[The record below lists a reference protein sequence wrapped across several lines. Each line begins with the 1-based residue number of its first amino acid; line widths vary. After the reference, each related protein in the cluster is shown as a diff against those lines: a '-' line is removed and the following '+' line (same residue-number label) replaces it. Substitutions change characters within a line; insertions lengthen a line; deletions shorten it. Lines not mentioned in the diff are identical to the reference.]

1 MDPRDEREIEQALA
15 SLASDKQPES
25 MPADVA
31 SRFDAHL
38 KSLVAEDATVIR
50 SNRFGKSFAESITKN
65 TSWLAAASILTVMAF
80 VGINGLSDDG
90 TTVIPPITSEETAA
104 PTTSE
109 ETTAPTTSEPTDSI
123 DSTAPATEA
132 TAAPTSEPEIPTT
145 PAPQDGGTIYGNGE
159 DVGRDLSQAVRSTN
173 SGANYGGYIGP
184 IAEKIRPLELPGSL
198 TSLSGTHQACIK
210 SLGISGITIG
220 VDLGTYKG
228 SKITAYWIA
237 TGTFERGA
245 VLVSPGC
252 NKITFVKE

>member
-15 SLASDKQPES
+15 SLASDKQPEA

-38 KSLVAEDATVIR
+38 KSLIADDATVIR
-50 SNRFGKSFAESITKN
+50 SNRFGKSFAERITKN

-80 VGINGLSDDG
+80 VGVNGLSNDG
-90 TTVIPPITSEETAA
+90 TTVIPPITSEET
-104 PTTSE
+104 
-109 ETTAPTTSEPTDSI
+109 TAPTTEEPTDST
-123 DSTAPATEA
+123 DSTDLGSEP

-145 PAPQDGGTIYGNGE
+145 PAPQDGGAIYGNGE
-159 DVGRDLSQAVRSTN
+159 DVGRDLSQAVRATN
-173 SGANYGGYIGP
+173 SGANYGGYLGP
-184 IAEKIRPLELPGSL
+184 IAEKIMPLELPGSL
-198 TSLSGTHQACIK
+198 TSLTGTHQACIK
-210 SLGISGITIG
+210 SLGIFGITIG
-220 VDLGTYKG
+220 VDSGTYKG

>member
-38 KSLVAEDATVIR
+38 KSLMAEDGTVIR
-50 SNRFGKSFAESITKN
+50 SNRFGKSFAERITKN

-80 VGINGLSDDG
+80 VGVNGLSNDG
-90 TTVIPPITSEETAA
+90 TTVIPPITSEETTA
-104 PTTSE
+104 PTTNEPTDSTDPTTPE
-109 ETTAPTTSEPTDSI
+109 SPATTAPTV
-123 DSTAPATEA
+123 
-132 TAAPTSEPEIPTT
+132 EPEIPTT
-145 PAPQDGGTIYGNGE
+145 PVPQDGGAIYGNGE
-159 DVGRDLSQAVRSTN
+159 DIGSDLSQAARTTN

-184 IAEKIRPLELPGSL
+184 IGEKILPLELPGSL

-220 VDLGTYKG
+220 VDSGTYKG

-237 TGTFERGA
+237 TGIFERGA

>member
-50 SNRFGKSFAESITKN
+50 SARFGKSFAERVTKN

-80 VGINGLSDDG
+80 VGVNGLSDDG
-90 TTVIPPITSEETAA
+90 TTVIPPI
-104 PTTSE
+104 TSE

-123 DSTAPATEA
+123 DSTSPATDA

-145 PAPQDGGTIYGNGE
+145 PAPQDGGAIYGNGE
-159 DVGRDLSQAVRSTN
+159 DVGRDLTQAVRSTN

-184 IAEKIRPLELPGSL
+184 IAEKILPLELPGSL
-198 TSLSGTHQACIK
+198 TSLTNTQQACIN

-252 NKITFVKE
+252 NKIAFVKE

>member
-15 SLASDKQPES
+15 SLASEKQPES

-38 KSLVAEDATVIR
+38 NSLVAEDATVIR
-50 SNRFGKSFAESITKN
+50 SNRFGKTFAERVTKN
-65 TSWLAAASILTVMAF
+65 SSWLAAASILTVMAF
-80 VGINGLSDDG
+80 VGVNGLSNNG

-104 PTTSE
+104 PTTE
-109 ETTAPTTSEPTDSI
+109 EPTDSV
-123 DSTAPATEA
+123 DPSEPATEA
-132 TAAPTSEPEIPTT
+132 TAEPTSEPKIPTT
-145 PAPQDGGTIYGNGE
+145 PAPQDGGAIYGNGE
-159 DVGRDLSQAVRSTN
+159 DVGSDLSEAVRATN

-184 IAEKIRPLELPGSL
+184 IAEKILPLELPGSL

-220 VDLGTYKG
+220 VDSGTYKG

-252 NKITFVKE
+252 SKITFVKE

>member
-38 KSLVAEDATVIR
+38 KSLIAEDATVIR
-50 SNRFGKSFAESITKN
+50 SNRFGKTFAERITKN

-80 VGINGLSDDG
+80 VGFNGLSNEG
-90 TTVIPPITSEETAA
+90 TTVIPPITSEETTD
-104 PTTSE
+104 PTDPTDP
-109 ETTAPTTSEPTDSI
+109 TAIEPTE
-123 DSTAPATEA
+123 P
-132 TAAPTSEPEIPTT
+132 TAAPTAEAEIPTT
-145 PAPQDGGTIYGNGE
+145 PAPQDGGAIYGNGE
-159 DVGRDLSQAVRSTN
+159 DVGSDLSQAVRTTN
-173 SGANYGGYIGP
+173 SGANYNSYIGP
-184 IAEKIRPLELPGSL
+184 IAEKILPLEIPGSL

-220 VDLGTYKG
+220 VDSGTYKG

-237 TGTFERGA
+237 TGIFERGA

>member
-25 MPADVA
+25 MPTDVA

-50 SNRFGKSFAESITKN
+50 SNRFGKTFAERITKN

-80 VGINGLSDDG
+80 VGINGLSNDG
-90 TTVIPPITSEETAA
+90 TTVIPPI
-104 PTTSE
+104 TSE
-109 ETTAPTTSEPTDSI
+109 ETTAPTTSEPTDSV
-123 DSTAPATEA
+123 DSTSPATEA
-132 TAAPTSEPEIPTT
+132 TAAPTSEPEIPST
-145 PAPQDGGTIYGNGE
+145 PAPQDGGEIYGNGE
-159 DVGRDLSQAVRSTN
+159 DVGRDLTQAVRATN

-184 IAEKIRPLELPGSL
+184 IAEEILPLELPGSL
-198 TSLSGTHQACIK
+198 TSLTSTQQACIK

-252 NKITFVKE
+252 KKIAFVKE

>member
-15 SLASDKQPES
+15 SLASDKQPEA

-38 KSLVAEDATVIR
+38 KSLVAEDAAVIR
-50 SNRFGKSFAESITKN
+50 SARFGKTFAERVTKN
-65 TSWLAAASILTVMAF
+65 SSWLAAASILTVMAF
-80 VGINGLSDDG
+80 VGVNGLSNDG
-90 TTVIPPITSEETAA
+90 TTVIPPITNH
-104 PTTSE
+104 
-109 ETTAPTTSEPTDSI
+109 ETTAPTTTQPTDSV
-123 DSTAPATEA
+123 DSTSPATDA
-132 TAAPTSEPEIPTT
+132 TAAPTAEPTSETEIPTGVE
-145 PAPQDGGTIYGNGE
+145 PQDGGAIYGNGE
-159 DVGRDLSQAVRSTN
+159 DVGRDLSQSVRATN
-173 SGANYGGYIGP
+173 SGANYSGYIGP
-184 IAEKIRPLELPGSL
+184 IAEEILPLELPGSL

-220 VDLGTYKG
+220 VDSGTYKG

-252 NKITFVKE
+252 SKITFVKE

>member
-50 SNRFGKSFAESITKN
+50 SARFGKSFAERVTKN
-65 TSWLAAASILTVMAF
+65 SSWLAAASILTVMAF

-90 TTVIPPITSEETAA
+90 TTVIPPITSEET
-104 PTTSE
+104 
-109 ETTAPTTSEPTDSI
+109 TAPTTNEPTDSI
-123 DSTAPATEA
+123 DSTSPATEA
-132 TAAPTSEPEIPTT
+132 PVAPTSEPEIPTT
-145 PAPQDGGTIYGNGE
+145 PAPQDGGAIYGNGE
-159 DVGRDLSQAVRSTN
+159 DVGRDLTQAVRSTN

-184 IAEKIRPLELPGSL
+184 IAEKILPLELPGSL
-198 TSLSGTHQACIK
+198 TSLTSTQQACIK

-245 VLVSPGC
+245 VLVAPGC

>member
-15 SLASDKQPES
+15 SLASEKQPES

-38 KSLVAEDATVIR
+38 NSLVAEDATVIR
-50 SNRFGKSFAESITKN
+50 SNRFGKTFAERVTKN
-65 TSWLAAASILTVMAF
+65 SSWLAAASILTVMAF
-80 VGINGLSDDG
+80 VGVNGLSNDG
-90 TTVIPPITSEETAA
+90 TTVIPPITSEET
-104 PTTSE
+104 
-109 ETTAPTTSEPTDSI
+109 TAPTTEEPTDSV
-123 DSTAPATEA
+123 DSTEPAAPATDA
-132 TAAPTSEPEIPTT
+132 TAEPTSEPEIPTT
-145 PAPQDGGTIYGNGE
+145 PAPQDGGAIYGNGE
-159 DVGRDLSQAVRSTN
+159 DVGSDLSEAVRATN

-184 IAEKIRPLELPGSL
+184 IAEKILPLELPGSL

-220 VDLGTYKG
+220 VDSGTYKG

-252 NKITFVKE
+252 SKITFVKE

>member
-1 MDPRDEREIEQALA
+1 MDPRDEPEIEQALA

-38 KSLVAEDATVIR
+38 KSLIADDATVIR
-50 SNRFGKSFAESITKN
+50 SNRFGKTFAERITKN

-80 VGINGLSDDG
+80 VGVNGLSDDG

-104 PTTSE
+104 PTTN
-109 ETTAPTTSEPTDSI
+109 EPTDSTDPT
-123 DSTAPATEA
+123 DSESPAATAPTVK
-132 TAAPTSEPEIPTT
+132 PEIPTT
-145 PAPQDGGTIYGNGE
+145 PAPQDGAAIYGNGE
-159 DVGRDLSQAVRSTN
+159 DVGSDLTQAVRATN
-173 SGANYGGYIGP
+173 SGADYGSFPGP
-184 IAEKIRPLELPGSL
+184 IAEKILPLELPGSL
-198 TSLSGTHQACIK
+198 TSLTSTQQACIK

-220 VDLGTYKG
+220 VDSGTYKG

-245 VLVSPGC
+245 ILVSPGC

>member
-1 MDPRDEREIEQALA
+1 MDPRDEREIDQALA

-38 KSLVAEDATVIR
+38 KSLIAEDVTVIR
-50 SNRFGKSFAESITKN
+50 SNRFGKTFAEHVTKN

-80 VGINGLSDDG
+80 VGVNGLSNDG
-90 TTVIPPITSEETAA
+90 TTVIPPITSEET
-104 PTTSE
+104 
-109 ETTAPTTSEPTDSI
+109 TAPTGITPTDSASPGSEPT
-123 DSTAPATEA
+123 AV
-132 TAAPTSEPEIPTT
+132 PTSEPEIPTS

-159 DVGRDLSQAVRSTN
+159 DVGSDLSQAVRTTN
-173 SGANYGGYIGP
+173 SGANYSGYIGP
-184 IAEKIRPLELPGSL
+184 IAEKILPLELPGSL

-220 VDLGTYKG
+220 VDSGTYKG
-228 SKITAYWIA
+228 SKISAYWIA
-237 TGTFERGA
+237 TGIFERGA

>member
-15 SLASDKQPES
+15 SLASEKQPES

-38 KSLVAEDATVIR
+38 NSLVAEDATVIR
-50 SNRFGKSFAESITKN
+50 SNRFGKTFAERVTKN
-65 TSWLAAASILTVMAF
+65 SSWLAAASILTVMAF
-80 VGINGLSDDG
+80 VGVNGLSNDG
-90 TTVIPPITSEETAA
+90 TTVIPPITSEET
-104 PTTSE
+104 
-109 ETTAPTTSEPTDSI
+109 TAPTTEEPTDST
-123 DSTAPATEA
+123 DSIAPGSEPTS
-132 TAAPTSEPEIPTT
+132 APTSEPEIPTT
-145 PAPQDGGTIYGNGE
+145 PAPQDGGAIYGNGE
-159 DVGRDLSQAVRSTN
+159 DVGSDLSEAVRATN

-184 IAEKIRPLELPGSL
+184 IAEKILPLELPGSL

-220 VDLGTYKG
+220 VDSGTYKG

-252 NKITFVKE
+252 SKITFVKE

>member
-90 TTVIPPITSEETAA
+90 TTVIPPITSEET
-104 PTTSE
+104 
-109 ETTAPTTSEPTDSI
+109 TAPTTSEPTDSV
-123 DSTAPATEA
+123 DSTSPVTEP

-145 PAPQDGGTIYGNGE
+145 PVPQDGGTIYGNGE

-198 TSLSGTHQACIK
+198 TSLSNTHQACIK

>member
-1 MDPRDEREIEQALA
+1 MDPKDEREIDQALA
-15 SLASDKQPES
+15 SLASDKQPEA

-38 KSLVAEDATVIR
+38 KSLIAEDATVIR
-50 SNRFGKSFAESITKN
+50 SNRFGKTFAERITKN

-80 VGINGLSDDG
+80 VGVNGLSNDG
-90 TTVIPPITSEETAA
+90 TTVIPPIAGEETMA
-104 PTTSE
+104 PTTE
-109 ETTAPTTSEPTDSI
+109 EPTDST
-123 DSTAPATEA
+123 DSTDLGSEP

-145 PAPQDGGTIYGNGE
+145 PAPQDGGAIYGNGE
-159 DVGRDLSQAVRSTN
+159 DVGRDLSQAVRTTN
-173 SGANYGGYIGP
+173 SGANYGGYLGP
-184 IAEKIRPLELPGSL
+184 IAEKIMPLELPGSL
-198 TSLSGTHQACIK
+198 TSLTGTHQACIK
-210 SLGISGITIG
+210 SLGIFGITIG
-220 VDLGTYKG
+220 VDSGTYKG

>member
-15 SLASDKQPES
+15 SLASDEQPES

-50 SNRFGKSFAESITKN
+50 SARFGKSFAESITKN

-80 VGINGLSDDG
+80 VGINGLSDDD
-90 TTVIPPITSEETAA
+90 TTVIPPITR
-104 PTTSE
+104 E
-109 ETTAPTTSEPTDSI
+109 ETTAPTTNEPTDSS
-123 DSTAPATEA
+123 DPTSAESPAAAQPTVEA
-132 TAAPTSEPEIPTT
+132 EAPTA
-145 PAPQDGGTIYGNGE
+145 PAPQDGGAIYGNGE
-159 DVGRDLSQAVRSTN
+159 DVGSDLTQAVRATS

-184 IAEKIRPLELPGSL
+184 IAEKIRPLEIPGSL
-198 TSLSGTHQACIK
+198 TSLTSTQQACIK

>member
-38 KSLVAEDATVIR
+38 KSLIAEDDTVIR
-50 SNRFGKSFAESITKN
+50 SNRFGKTFAERFTKN
-65 TSWLAAASILTVMAF
+65 TSWLAAASILTVMVF
-80 VGINGLSDDG
+80 VGVNGISNDG
-90 TTVIPPITSEETAA
+90 TTVIPPITSEE
-104 PTTSE
+104 P
-109 ETTAPTTSEPTDSI
+109 TAPTTPTTDLPTDSA
-123 DSTAPATEA
+123 DATDAPTSES
-132 TAAPTSEPEIPTT
+132 TSEPEIPTT

>member
-50 SNRFGKSFAESITKN
+50 SNRFGKSFAERITKN

-80 VGINGLSDDG
+80 VGVNGLSNDG

-104 PTTSE
+104 PTTDGS
-109 ETTAPTTSEPTDSI
+109 TGATDSTDLGSEP
-123 DSTAPATEA
+123 

-145 PAPQDGGTIYGNGE
+145 PAPQDGGAIYGNGE
-159 DVGRDLSQAVRSTN
+159 DVGRDLSQAVRTTN
-173 SGANYGGYIGP
+173 SGANYGGYLGP
-184 IAEKIRPLELPGSL
+184 IAEKIMPLELPGSL
-198 TSLSGTHQACIK
+198 TSLTGTHQACIK
-210 SLGISGITIG
+210 SLGIFGITIG
-220 VDLGTYKG
+220 VDSGTYGG

>member
-38 KSLVAEDATVIR
+38 KSLIAEDATVIR
-50 SNRFGKSFAESITKN
+50 SNRFGKTFAERITKN

-80 VGINGLSDDG
+80 VGFNGLSNEG
-90 TTVIPPITSEETAA
+90 TTVIPPITSEET
-104 PTTSE
+104 TD
-109 ETTAPTTSEPTDSI
+109 PTDPT
-123 DSTAPATEA
+123 DPTAIEPAEP
-132 TAAPTSEPEIPTT
+132 TAAPTAEAEIPAT
-145 PAPQDGGTIYGNGE
+145 PAPQDGGAIYGNGE
-159 DVGRDLSQAVRSTN
+159 DVGSDLSQAVRTTN
-173 SGANYGGYIGP
+173 SGANYNSYIGP
-184 IAEKIRPLELPGSL
+184 IAEKILPLEIPGSL

-220 VDLGTYKG
+220 VDSGTYKG

-237 TGTFERGA
+237 TGIFERGA

>member
-50 SNRFGKSFAESITKN
+50 SARFGKSFAERITKN

-80 VGINGLSDDG
+80 VGFNGLTNDG
-90 TTVIPPITSEETAA
+90 TTVIPPITSEEPAA
-104 PTTSE
+104 PNTI
-109 ETTAPTTSEPTDSI
+109 EPTDST
-123 DSTAPATEA
+123 DPASPGSGVTDE
-132 TAAPTSEPEIPTT
+132 PTSEPEIPTT
-145 PAPQDGGTIYGNGE
+145 PAPQDGGAIYGNGE
-159 DVGRDLSQAVRSTN
+159 DVGRDLSQAIRSTS

-198 TSLSGTHQACIK
+198 TSLSNTHQACIK

-252 NKITFVKE
+252 KKITFVKE

>member
-38 KSLVAEDATVIR
+38 NSLVAEDATVIR
-50 SNRFGKSFAESITKN
+50 SNRFGKTFAERVTKN
-65 TSWLAAASILTVMAF
+65 SSWLAAASILTVMAF
-80 VGINGLSDDG
+80 VGVNGLSNDG
-90 TTVIPPITSEETAA
+90 TTVIPPI
-104 PTTSE
+104 TSE

-123 DSTAPATEA
+123 DSTDSTSPATEA

-159 DVGRDLSQAVRSTN
+159 DVGRDLSQAVRSTS
-173 SGANYGGYIGP
+173 SGANYGGYLGP
-184 IAEKIRPLELPGSL
+184 IAEEILPLELPGSL

-220 VDLGTYKG
+220 VDSGTYKG

>member
-1 MDPRDEREIEQALA
+1 MDPRNEREIEQALA

-38 KSLVAEDATVIR
+38 KSLIAEDATVIR
-50 SNRFGKSFAESITKN
+50 SNRFGKTFAERITKN

-80 VGINGLSDDG
+80 VGVNGISNDG
-90 TTVIPPITSEETAA
+90 TTVIPPM
-104 PTTSE
+104 TSE
-109 ETTAPTTSEPTDSI
+109 ETTAPTANEPTDVT
-123 DSTAPATEA
+123 DSTDTTSPGSQA

-145 PAPQDGGTIYGNGE
+145 PAPQDGGAIYGNGE
-159 DVGRDLSQAVRSTN
+159 DVGSDLSQAVRTTN
-173 SGANYGGYIGP
+173 SGANYGGYLGP
-184 IAEKIRPLELPGSL
+184 IAEEILPLELPGSL

-210 SLGISGITIG
+210 SLGIFGITIG
-220 VDLGTYKG
+220 VDSGTYKG